1 MNKIVRF
8 FKKSTLTKTVF
19 FVIVTIIVPS
29 IHGSNR
35 EKKDIEIHPKIQ
47 LIEKYLS
54 NTDSTNALVNIE
66 NLDLANNSKK
76 ALEWS
81 NQNFPQLPVAFSNE
95 EDIEAIKEI
104 NEQLRNKYLNRSE
117 LYQGDIPL
125 EQIDQLFITET
136 TEDIILYGNFTTEN
150 FGINEQHFREN
161 NNNVFDSL
169 LKNSEY
175 GIDHGYF
182 LGSLSSIPPTFID
195 DENIQIKLSVPK
207 GTKMVRVGSLEESK
221 FILQRESTLYYAEKE
236 MHNIDGVPYYLEI
249 AAELIQRE
257 DFTNK
262 IREVSEDLGNTIET
276 NYRMDPDLIKLEP
289 LGLNA
294 GLIFSKGDVVAEKAF
309 DNLTSS
315 ISFKEDHIVRWG
327 LIFTN
332 GWKVHTTLFD
342 KLSEG
347 MTLQERIGL
356 FNKLYDE
363 KRSDVGLTTLY
374 PDGSSKSIIT
384 FTNLSNSRVLTDN
397 RAIEE
402 FAATL
407 LHEFFH
413 HIIHTTEFFENF
425 PLYKSIEDS
434 EERKEELTA
443 DVERLKGLESEDL
456 VNLLNDSYAEEDWEE
471 FLCEA
476 YAAKLHPYLPFK
488 ERFPQEVVRTNRFLD
503 NLFDFLAPTVP
514 ENLREVEVGGNSAKF
529 TFDHSSDTI
538 SVDRYNIYQN
548 GHQINTEP
556 TEKDGN
562 DLSRPNPGEYEEK
575 IVVLAENLE
584 QATEYEF
591 QVSAVDEAKNESEKS
606 TPLKIKTKD
615 TEPPELG
622 GNLKGS
628 ALGSTLARF
637 NWPRPTDNV
646 GVSEAKIRRIESSS
660 VLDFNFLP
668 KAETTFTVSGDVN
681 FFTDVTIEKGKTYT
695 YSMTALD
702 AAGNESERSNNVI
715 IQTSDDDDRKR
726 NEDKSENTS
735 SSSSTLNWGGSFN
748 GVSASGFQLFSW
760 FKGPG
765 GWIFGGMIP
774 VSSSDSSAEVSLTA
788 GLLHMFVVI
797 PVDKEGNPLH
807 EGLEI
812 SVEALP
818 NSVEG
823 LRITD
828 TKRTQISLE
837 WENTNSNEE
846 FKGNLYHDIYRDSAL
861 VATVDGSVT
870 SYIDKALTP
879 GTAYDYYVVTRIG
892 EDNQSEKSLTVSGRT
907 LDPYHDQVIR
917 IESTLFPEE
926 FISHSNLTGNRVS
939 VKSFVNESTQFIKIM
954 YDDSKKAYQLVNLT
968 TNEVLGIDSSH
979 PTQVIIDSNE
989 KQDRQYWRLID
1000 TFNDTIVIEN
1010 YGSPGKVIEVNID
1023 LIENNRTIELNDLN
1037 ESSNAQQFQVLIDT
1051 ESPTAPAS
1059 LNYSDVT
1066 DSSVQLKWEAS
1077 TDNVGVSKYE
1087 IYNQF
1092 GLVGS
1097 VDGGTL
1103 TYVVESLESATLYQF
1118 TVKAV
1123 DGSGNSSLASNE
1135 VGVTTRPKAPVNLKA
1150 GEVTESS
1157 AVLTWESG
1165 ERPEVV
1171 TGYEIY
1177 KDNQLIQ
1184 TVDKNSLTYKVEGLE
1199 SATVYRFTIKTKA
1212 GLNNISIP
1220 SNILEIETDF
1230 DNSIITINLS
1240 ELVSGAQGSGYTFS
1254 NNILSFNANSS
1265 GKDYVIS
1272 SNNETDR
1279 SIIIDQDIEMTL
1291 IFNNLSIRAEQPIT
1305 VEKNANVTF
1314 LIQESTENKLVAVN
1328 GSGIAV
1334 NADAKIVIDS
1344 EVDGNNKGISRIEG
1358 SIGNPAIGGA
1368 LSTISI
1374 GSKADIVAV
1383 TNDSPAI
1390 LSNSNNNLG
1399 DGYLVSFEIVGEGS
1413 RVDPNKIIHVSR
1425 EIWKDPSGFPEREPV
1440 RDVFA
1445 PQLEN
1450 KNINIAYTT
1459 GDNPSYVVMNVTGIR
1474 TGDIYDLDN
1483 RTYNFNPTKVFS
1495 PIKSDIA
1502 H

>member
-1 MNKIVRF
+1 M
-8 FKKSTLTKTVF
+8 KKNTLTKKL
-19 FVIVTIIVPS
+19 ILGILIIMVPS
-29 IHGSNR
+29 IYGSDR
-35 EKKDIEIHPKIQ
+35 GKEKEEIYPKIQ
-47 LIEKYLS
+47 LTEKYTGKVERTSGLA
-54 NTDSTNALVNIE
+54 NNE
-66 NLDLANNSKK
+66 NLDFSGNSQE
-76 ALEWS
+76 ALNWS
-81 NQNFPQLPVAFSNE
+81 NQNFLQLPVAFSNE

-117 LYQGDIPL
+117 LYQGNITL

-161 NNNVFDSL
+161 IDNVFNSL
-169 LKNSEY
+169 LKDSEY
-175 GIDHGYF
+175 GIDYGYF
-182 LGSLSSIPPTFID
+182 LGSVSSVPPTFTD

-207 GTKMVRVGSLEESK
+207 GTKMVRVGSLAESK
-221 FILQRESTLYYAEKE
+221 FILQRGSTLYYAEKE
-236 MHNIDGVPYYLEI
+236 MHNIEGVPYYLEI
-249 AAELIQRE
+249 GAELIKRE
-257 DFTNK
+257 DFINK
-262 IREVSEDLGNTIET
+262 IKEVSEDLGNTIET

-289 LGLNA
+289 VGLNA

-315 ISFKEDHIVRWG
+315 ASFNEDHIVPWG

-332 GWKVHTTLFD
+332 GWKVHTTQFD
-342 KLSEG
+342 KLSAG

-363 KRSDVGLTTLY
+363 NRSDVGLTTLY
-374 PDGSSKSIIT
+374 PDGSSESIIT
-384 FTNLSNSRVLTDN
+384 FTNLSHNRVLTDN

-413 HIIHTTEFFENF
+413 HIIHTTDFFENF

-456 VNLLNDSYAEEDWEE
+456 VKLLNDSYAEEDWEE
-471 FLCEA
+471 FICEA

-488 ERFPQEVVRTNRFLD
+488 ERFPQEVVQTNRFLD
-503 NLFDFLAPTVP
+503 NLFDFSPPTVP

-556 TEKDGN
+556 TEKDVN

-575 IVVLAENLE
+575 IVVLVENLE

-606 TPLKIKTKD
+606 PPLKIKTKD

-637 NWPRPTDNV
+637 NWSRPTDNV

-668 KAETTFTVSGDVN
+668 KAETSFTVPGDVN

-702 AAGNESERSNNVI
+702 AAGNESERSNNVV

-726 NEDKSENTS
+726 NENKAENTS
-735 SSSSTLNWGGSFN
+735 SSSSTLNWSGSFD

-760 FKGPG
+760 FKGLG
-765 GWIFGGMIP
+765 SWIFGGMIP
-774 VSSSDSSAEVSLTA
+774 ISSSDSSADVSLTA

-812 SVEALP
+812 SLEALP

-837 WENTNSNEE
+837 WENTSSNEE
-846 FKGNLYHDIYRDSAL
+846 FKENLYHDIYRDSTL
-861 VATVDGSVT
+861 VATVDGSIT
-870 SYIDKALTP
+870 SYTDRALTP
-879 GTAYDYYVVTRIG
+879 GTVYDYYVVARIG
-892 EDNQSEKSLTVSGRT
+892 EDNQSEKSLTVSGKT
-907 LDPYHDQVIR
+907 IDPYHDQMIR

-926 FISHSNLTGNRVS
+926 VLSHSNQTGDRVS
-939 VKSFVNESTQFIKIM
+939 VKIFVNESTQFIKIM
-954 YDDSKKAYQLVNLT
+954 YDDSKKAYQLVNPI

-979 PTQVIIDSNE
+979 PTQVSIDSNE
-989 KQDRQYWRLID
+989 KQDMQYWRLLD
-1000 TFNDTIVIEN
+1000 TFNDTMVIEN
-1010 YGSPGKVIEVNID
+1010 YGSPGKVIEVTTD
-1023 LIENNRTIELNDLN
+1023 LVENKRTIELNDLS
-1037 ESSNAQQFQVLIDT
+1037 ESSKAQKFQVLIDA
-1051 ESPTAPAS
+1051 EPPTAPSS
-1059 LNYSDVT
+1059 LNYSNVT
-1066 DSSVQLKWEAS
+1066 DTSVELKWEAS
-1077 TDNVGVSKYE
+1077 IDNVGVSKYE

-1103 TYVVESLESATLYQF
+1103 TYVVESLESTTLYQF

-1135 VGVTTRPKAPVNLKA
+1135 ISVTTRPKAPVNLKA
-1150 GEVTESS
+1150 GELTESS

-1165 ERPEVV
+1165 ERLEVV

-1177 KDNQLIQ
+1177 KDGQLIQ
-1184 TVDKNSLTYKVEGLE
+1184 TVDKNSLTYKLEGLE
-1199 SATVYRFTIKTKA
+1199 SATVYRFTIKTQA
-1212 GLNNISIP
+1212 GLNNTSIP
-1220 SNILEIETDF
+1220 SNTLEIETNL
-1230 DNSIITINLS
+1230 DNSIVAINLS
-1240 ELVSGAQGSGYTFS
+1240 DLVPGDQGKGYTFS
-1254 NNILSFNANSS
+1254 NNILIFNANSS
-1265 GKDYVIS
+1265 RREYVVSSKD
-1272 SNNETDR
+1272 ETDR
-1279 SIIIDQDIEMTL
+1279 SIIIDQDIEITL
-1291 IFNNLSIRAEQPIT
+1291 TFNNISILAEQPIT
-1305 VEKNANVTF
+1305 VKKNSDVTF
-1314 LIQESTENKLVAVN
+1314 LIQESSENKLVAIN

-1334 NADAKIVIDS
+1334 NNGAKIVIEG
-1344 EVDGNNKGISRIEG
+1344 EVEGNSKGTSRIEG

-1374 GSKADIVAV
+1374 GSKANLVAV
-1383 TNDSPAI
+1383 TNNSQAI
-1390 LSNSNNNLG
+1390 LSSINKNLG
-1399 DGYLVSFEIVGEGS
+1399 NGYLVSFEIIVEEN
-1413 RVDPNKIIHVSR
+1413 RVDPNRVIHVNH
-1425 EIWKDPSGFPEREPV
+1425 EIWTDPSGFPERELA
-1440 RDVFA
+1440 RDFLA

-1450 KNINIAYTT
+1450 KIINIAYTT
-1459 GDNPSYVVMNVTGIR
+1459 GTDQRYVVMNVTGSR

-1483 RTYNFNPTKVFS
+1483 RTYNFNPTKELS
-1495 PIKSDIA
+1495 PIKSEIA